1 MDGNHKGL
9 TRDQRSSLG
18 PESES
23 AGDTWRA
30 TFVVDYGRSYSN
42 CVGMKAYPISTRY
55 TAEELKRLDATA
67 RQCKMSRA
75 ELIHARSLGKIV
87 TTHEL
92 ADWAE
97 AELATHASRKVRRG
111 TRAA

>member
-1 MDGNHKGL
+1 VAL
-9 TRDQRSSLG
+9 ETI
-18 PESES
+18 
-23 AGDTWRA
+23 T
-30 TFVVDYGRSYSN
+30 TFVVDYARSLAIGRA
-42 CVGMKAYPISTRY
+42 MRAFPISTRY
-55 TAEELKRLDATA
+55 TADELKRLDQTA

-97 AELATHASRKVRRG
+97 AELAKNAARKDRRG
-111 TRAA
+111 SRAA

>member
-1 MDGNHKGL
+1 MFKNKKEMTEWAYYQFKKYGI
-9 TRDQRSSLG
+9 RM
-18 PESES
+18 PE
-23 AGDTWRA
+23 T
-30 TFVVDYGRSYSN
+30 
-42 CVGMKAYPISTRY
+42 Y
-55 TAEELKRLDATA
+55 TADELKQLDQTA

-97 AELATHASRKVRRG
+97 AELARNAARKDRRG
-111 TRAA
+111 SRAA